1 MGRVLYVSTV
11 VPTRAVFALTKGII
25 IHIFI
30 FILETEQYST
40 KQNLQKPLAECRRI
54 YPINSYGF
62 PPIGQCTKR
71 FIMTI
76 YYRCFGGVKKF
87 RSPSVITRVKKT
99 KKQNKTK
106 NKQKNRKEKKYLFF
120 LLAHN
125 NICQS
130 HERSPQAWP
139 PLCGCSTHTP
149 LEK

>member
-1 MGRVLYVSTV
+1 MGRVLYVSTA
-11 VPTRAVFALTKGII
+11 VPTRAVFALTRGII

-76 YYRCFGGVKKF
+76 YYRCFAGVKKF
-87 RSPSVITRVKKT
+87 RSSSVITRVKT
-99 KKQNKTK
+99 KKKQTT
-106 NKQKNRKEKKYLFF
+106 NKQKKQKRKKKYLFF

-130 HERSPQAWP
+130 HERSPLAWP